1 MSEPPRESQAGSGR
15 RRWAVAQGYI
25 PRRSHGPEPERRAGD
40 LYAWMLLGLAGFTLG
55 AVAGARRAAGGE
67 PNRHTRLAQMNGKP
81 RRRYYTGALPSRAL
95 AIADLRARAHRRLP
109 RIALEYLEAGAEDE
123 ASMMRER
130 RAFADW
136 RFMPRTL
143 VDVSHRSLRTQLLG
157 KPAAMPLIVAPTGFN
172 GLFTH
177 HADLALARAAAGA
190 GVPFVQSTMSN
201 DTVEEVAAVAG
212 LRHWWQLYVF
222 GGDEVWQQL
231 LERVD
236 RAGCEALVLT
246 TNTQIFGN
254 REWSRRAQATTSLP
268 TPSSALDA
276 AMHPR
281 WIATAMLAGGGLPEF
296 KNVIEFVPRDKRGLF
311 ESAQWIRSQ
320 QPTSLSWDTVA
331 KIRARWKKPFI
342 IKGIL
347 NLEDVRRALDSGVD
361 GIVLSSHG
369 GRQLDW
375 TVSPLD
381 LLASAREAV
390 AERIQLYVSGGV
402 RRGTDMLKAMALGA
416 DAVMAG
422 RAPLYGLCAYGERGA
437 ARALDILEREAEDA
451 LGLLGANSPRALGR
465 GFLVPAS
472 HLPGVSRT
480 SI

>member
-1 MSEPPRESQAGSGR
+1 
-15 RRWAVAQGYI
+15 
-25 PRRSHGPEPERRAGD
+25 
-40 LYAWMLLGLAGFTLG
+40 MLLGLTGLVVG
-55 AVAGARRAAGGE
+55 AIATARRAATGE
-67 PNRHTRLAQMNGKP
+67 PNRHTRLAQMNGTP
-81 RRRYYTGALPSRAL
+81 RRRYYTGARPSRAV
-95 AIADLRARAHRRLP
+95 AIADLRARTHALMP

-143 VDVSHRSLRTQLLG
+143 VDVSHRTLATQLLG
-157 KPAAMPLIVAPTGFN
+157 RTAAMPLIVAPTGFN
-172 GLFTH
+172 GLFVH
-177 HADLALARAAAGA
+177 HADVALAQAAAQA

-201 DTVEEVAAVAG
+201 DTVEEVAKVKG

-222 GGDEVWQQL
+222 GSDEVWQQL
-231 LERVD
+231 LDRVD

-254 REWSRRAQATTSLP
+254 REWDKRTRATKSLP
-268 TPSSALDA
+268 TLSSALDA
-276 AMHPR
+276 ALHPR
-281 WIATAMLAGGGLPEF
+281 WLGTTLLAGGGLPEF
-296 KNVIEFVPRDKRGLF
+296 KNVIEFVPRDKRGMF

-320 QPTSLSWDTVA
+320 QPTSLSWNTVA
-331 KIRARWKKPFI
+331 KIRERWRKPFI

-347 NLEDVRRALDSGVD
+347 NLEDVHRAVDSGVD

-381 LLASAREAV
+381 LLQTAREV
-390 AERIQLYVSGGV
+390 IGDRMQLYVSGGI
-402 RRGTDMLKAMALGA
+402 RRGTDILKAMALGA

-422 RAPLYGLCAYGERGA
+422 RAPLYGLCAYGERGVA
-437 ARALDILEREAEDA
+437 HALGILKREAEEA
-451 LGLLGANSPRALGR
+451 LGLLGANSPKALDR
-465 GFLVPAS
+465 QFLAPATR
-472 HLPGVSRT
+472 LPGATKSDGF
-480 SI
+480 SSG

>member
-1 MSEPPRESQAGSGR
+1 MADGR
-15 RRWAVAQGYI
+15 NR
-25 PRRSHGPEPERRAGD
+25 ERRPGLCGGELRGLMWLA
-40 LYAWMLLGLAGFTLG
+40 LAGFVVG
-55 AVAGARRAAGGE
+55 ALASARRPMNGE

-81 RRRYYTGALPSRAL
+81 RRRYYTGAIVSRAI
-95 AIADLRARAHRRLP
+95 AIADLRARAHELMPRL
-109 RIALEYLEAGAEDE
+109 ALEYLEAGAEDE

-136 RFMPRTL
+136 RFAPRTL
-143 VDVSHRSLRTQLLG
+143 IDVSHRTLEMTLLG
-157 KPAAMPLIVAPTGFN
+157 KPAAMPLIVAPTGLN
-172 GLFTH
+172 GFFMH
-177 HADLALARAAAGA
+177 HADLALARAAAEA
-190 GVPFVQSTMSN
+190 GVPFIQSTMSN
-201 DTVEEVAAVAG
+201 DAVEEVAKVKG

-222 GGDEVWQQL
+222 GGDEVWQRL

-254 REWSRRAQATTSLP
+254 REWDKRTRASHSLP
-268 TPSSALDA
+268 TVASALDA
-276 AMHPR
+276 ALHPR
-281 WIATAMLAGGGLPEF
+281 WLASTLLAGGGLPQF
-296 KNVIEFVPRDKRGLF
+296 KNVIEFVPKDKRGMF
-311 ESAQWIRSQ
+311 ESAHWIRSQ

-331 KIRARWKKPFI
+331 RIRERWRKPFF

-347 NLEDVRRALDSGVD
+347 NLEDVQRALDSGVD

-381 LLASAREAV
+381 LLPRAREV
-390 AERIQLYVSGGV
+390 IGDRMQLYVAGGI
-402 RRGTDMLKAMALGA
+402 RRGTDLLKAMALGA
-416 DAVMAG
+416 DAVLAG

-437 ARALDILEREAEDA
+437 ARALAILKREAEEA

-465 GFLVPAS
+465 QLLVPAG
-472 HLPGVSRT
+472 PR
-480 SI
+480 ID

>member
-1 MSEPPRESQAGSGR
+1 MSGAGMEVRNMLRERGGDR
-15 RRWAVAQGYI
+15 RRGLGG
-25 PRRSHGPEPERRAGD
+25 RGD
-40 LYAWMLLGLAGFTLG
+40 VYSLMLAGLAGFAIG
-55 AVAGARRAAGGE
+55 ALTGAGGSPSGE
-67 PNRHTRLAQMNGKP
+67 PNRHTRLAQMNGRP
-81 RRRYYTGALPSRAL
+81 RRRYYTGASRSRAI
-95 AIADLRARAHRRLP
+95 AIADLRARAHELMP

-143 VDVSHRSLRTQLLG
+143 VDVSHRTLRTQLLG
-157 KPAAMPLIVAPTGFN
+157 KSATMPLIVAPTGFN
-172 GLFTH
+172 GLFMH
-177 HADLALARAAAGA
+177 HADLALARAAAEA

-201 DTVEEVAAVAG
+201 DAVEDVAKVEG

-254 REWSRRAQATTSLP
+254 REWSKRTRATQSLP
-268 TPSSALDA
+268 TLPAALDA
-276 AMHPR
+276 ALHPR
-281 WIATAMLAGGGLPEF
+281 WLASTLLAGGGLPEF
-296 KNVIEFVPRDKRGLF
+296 RNVIEFVPEDRRGLF
-311 ESAQWIRSQ
+311 ESAHWIRSQ
-320 QPTSLSWDTVA
+320 QPTSLSWDTVGR
-331 KIRARWKKPFI
+331 IRQRWKKPFI
-342 IKGIL
+342 LKGIL
-347 NLEDVRRALDSGVD
+347 SEEDVRRAADSGVD
-361 GIVLSSHG
+361 AIVLSSHG

-375 TVSPLD
+375 TISPLD
-381 LLASAREAV
+381 LLPAARKAV
-390 AERIQLYVSGGV
+390 GDRMQLYVAGGV

-437 ARALDILEREAEDA
+437 AHALGILEREAEEA

-465 GFLVPAS
+465 QFLVPAS
-472 HLPGVSRT
+472 HLPDRSGPDGV
-480 SI
+480 